1 MLDRSE
7 QDYVVYR
14 SGNSLRQMPREA
26 YERWE
31 QKVKKAFP
39 SEWSAIEA
47 QYPLLAQGLTR
58 AQAVQFCRLVD
69 EGYGEFEQG
78 DDDVGTDTR

>member
-1 MLDRSE
+1 MLDGSE
-7 QDYVVYR
+7 KDYVVYR

-39 SEWSAIEA
+39 SEWRAIEA

-58 AQAVQFCRLVD
+58 EQAIQFCRLAD
-69 EGYGEFEQG
+69 EEYG
-78 DDDVGTDTR
+78 DADT